1 MIAKSNFCD
10 RIVGMT
16 DVNKKRIMT
25 FMLASV
31 AVVWG
36 FGFVFTKQV
45 LDFITPAMLN
55 ICRFSLSAVVM
66 FFLFAKKIVKLTK
79 RQWLNGI
86 FAGIIMAS
94 GFGLQSYGI
103 NVTSPSNAAL
113 LTGLNVVMV
122 PFFAWAFYKKR
133 PPVRSFFAA
142 LMAFASISFLS
153 FGGFSKINIGD
164 LMCFLCAV
172 AFAVHYVVLSKITK
186 DADSSALA
194 FVQMLTAAI
203 IYIFIGTV
211 FDLDALKSSSYD
223 NALLFP
229 MFSLCILSTGFAY
242 VVQTNAQKV
251 VPPSNVSLILS
262 CESVLG
268 AIFSVLMGLDAFTW
282 YLAVAAF
289 GVALA
294 LFVSE
299 SNFKR
304 RKTLSG
310 ITPESVAEKP
320 ADDIDPDI
328 PLPASE
334 NVKGLS
340 DIAYE
345 SAAEKTIDS
354 GADKNGENLL

>member
-1 MIAKSNFCD
+1 
-10 RIVGMT
+10 
-16 DVNKKRIMT
+16 
-25 FMLASV
+25 MLAVV

-45 LDFITPAMLN
+45 LYFITPAMLN
-55 ICRFSLSAVVM
+55 IFRFSISAIVM

-94 GFGLQSYGI
+94 GFGFQSYGI
-103 NVTSPSNAAL
+103 ALTSPSNAAL

-122 PFFAWAFYKKR
+122 PFFAWALYKKR
-133 PPVRSFFAA
+133 PPIRSFLAA
-142 LMAFASISFLS
+142 VLAFVSISFLS
-153 FGGFSKINIGD
+153 FGGISKINIGD
-164 LMCFLCAV
+164 LMCFFCAV

-203 IYIFIGTV
+203 IYVFIGTV

-223 NALLFP
+223 NSLLLP

-251 VPPSNVSLILS
+251 VPPSSVSLILS

-268 AIFSVLMGLDAFTW
+268 AIFSVIMGLDAFTW
-282 YLAVAAF
+282 YLAVAAV
-289 GVALA
+289 GVAMA

-299 SNFKR
+299 SNLKR
-304 RKTLSG
+304 HKTLPE

-320 ADDIDPDI
+320 ADDIGSDI
-328 PLPASE
+328 PRPASE
-334 NVKGLS
+334 AVAGLS
-340 DIAYE
+340 DVALE
-345 SAAEKTIDS
+345 PVAEEKIDS
-354 GADKNGENLL
+354 GADKTGRGNPL